1 MPIGVGAERRALMKG
16 DLTVELAGERVMLLP
31 ERALFWPRTHTLFVA
46 DVHWGKAAAF
56 RAASIA
62 LPGGSTSD
70 DLARLG
76 AALARA
82 AARRLVILGDLL
94 HARAGRAPRTLAAV
108 SEWRARN
115 AELEV
120 VLVRGNHD
128 RGAGDP
134 PPEWGF
140 ACLDAPALDPPFVLS
155 HHPGDS
161 AEGYLLAGHIHP
173 TVQLV
178 GAARQRVK
186 LPCFLFG
193 PRAGILPAFGG
204 FTGTALVAP
213 QPGDRVYVVVEDE
226 VIQIGLC

>member
-1 MPIGVGAERRALMKG
+1 MKG
-16 DLTVELAGERVMLLP
+16 ELTVEVAGEHVTLLP
-31 ERALFWPRTHTLFVA
+31 ERALFWPRMHTLFVA
-46 DVHWGKAAAF
+46 DVHWGKAATF

-62 LPGGSTSD
+62 LPGGTTSD

-76 AALARA
+76 AA
-82 AARRLVILGDLL
+82 V
-94 HARAGRAPRTLAAV
+94 ARAGAPGPRTLAAV

-173 TVQLV
+173 AVQLV
-178 GAARQRVK
+178 GAARQRMK

-193 PRAGILPAFGG
+193 PRVGILPAFGG
-204 FTGTALVAP
+204 FTGTALVVP

-226 VIQIGLC
+226 VIQV